1 MSPHLLEK
9 DTLVRANVGLM
20 LSLVWGALA
29 ACVIA
34 ALGYDIARL
43 FW

>member
-1 MSPHLLEK
+1 MTPHIIEK
-9 DTLVRANVGLM
+9 DTLVRANVGVM
-20 LSLVWGALA
+20 LSLVWGALG

-34 ALGYDIARL
+34 AAVYDLARL